1 MIARIKALRT
11 RHGIVQAKIDREH
24 LRPRPDTIRLTIMK
38 KMRLKLRD
46 QIARYE
52 HILAGAHRQIST

>member
-1 MIARIKALRT
+1 MIARLNALRT
-11 RHGIVQAKIDREH
+11 RHGILQAKIDREH
-24 LRPRPDTIRLTIMK
+24 LRPRPDTIRVKIMK

-52 HILAGAHRQIST
+52 RILAGARGQISV